1 MSPLL
6 SRRVVFVTGKG
17 GVGKTTVCAALARR
31 LAARGRRVLVA
42 ETSGAAR
49 LPAIFGVESQGYAP
63 TPLGGGAFS
72 LTITPERALE
82 DYVVQQIK
90 VRALFKAVFQNRVME
105 PFVDGVPG
113 LHDALQLGKVFDLE
127 RARAHGR
134 PAWDLILVDAPATG
148 HGLTMWGS
156 ARALM
161 DLTRAGPLFD
171 GVADVARLFEDP
183 ARTALLLVTLPE
195 ELPLNETVE
204 LYQRLGAA
212 GPAQVAGVVLNEVH
226 GPVGGP
232 GGDWPSARAPY
243 AQDPAWA
250 AWAPLLDAAWA
261 RAGAEARARDT
272 LAAALPVPRAELPL
286 LPQRA
291 LGPAALDAFGPAL
304 DALIG
309 AA

>member
-1 MSPLL
+1 MSSLL
-6 SRRVVFVTGKG
+6 TRRVVFVTGKG

-31 LAARGRRVLVA
+31 VAARGKRVLVA

-49 LPAIFGVESQGYAP
+49 LPVLFGVEGRGYDP
-63 TPLGGGAFS
+63 TDLGGGAYS
-72 LTITPERALE
+72 ITITPERALE

-148 HGLTMWGS
+148 HGLTMWGA
-156 ARALM
+156 ARSLM

-171 GVADVARLFEDP
+171 GVAEVARLFEDA

-204 LYQRLGAA
+204 LYSRLGAA

-226 GPVGGP
+226 GPVGPP
-232 GGDWPSARAPY
+232 GGDWPAARAAY
-243 AQDPAWA
+243 AA
-250 AWAPLLDAAWA
+250 DAAWA
-261 RAGAEARARDT
+261 RAAAESRARAALD
-272 LAAALPVPRAELPL
+272 AALPVPRAELPL
-286 LPQRA
+286 RARRA
-291 LGPAALDAFGPAL
+291 LGPAEIDAFGPAL
-304 DALIG
+304 DRLLG
-309 AA
+309 AP